1 MRWIS
6 ARAAARALV
15 VAIILSAAAASGVLA
30 HEGRESAGYDVV
42 VGFLIEPAYEGYL
55 NAVFLEVTRRGSQPG
70 AQEPHD
76 MAGGRMP
83 DVMAHGGIFVSTQ
96 FDDGEAFE
104 AVIPHQL
111 DGTTVPYHSHLNPEI
126 AGSIEVSTE
135 ALAAGR
141 VEIELYADGAVPH
154 MLRVRPGATVV
165 FLNRTGEPQL
175 IASGVHT
182 DEAHAAAGVSVG
194 ASGHGGQASDA
205 QLEAHGAAPEPVT
218 GLADTLQVEVT
229 HISSGQS
236 TVMALAPLF
245 EQPGAY
251 TADFIPTQP
260 GGYRFR
266 FFGSIEGQP
275 FDEAFES
282 GANTFDAVQS
292 RAIAQF
298 PIALP
303 SVRELEG
310 VVRSSQASADEALDA
325 VAGAR
330 VIGIVSIVVGA
341 VGLLTA
347 TGAIALAMRSR
358 RA

>member
-15 VAIILSAAAASGVLA
+15 VAVVLTATAATSALA
-30 HEGRESAGYDVV
+30 HEGRESAGFDVV
-42 VGFLIEPAYEGYL
+42 VGFLNEPAYEGYL
-55 NAVFLEVTRRGSQPG
+55 NAVFLEVTRTGSQPE

-76 MAGGRMP
+76 MSGSQMP
-83 DVMAHGGIFVSTQ
+83 DVMAHGSIFVSTP
-96 FDDGEAFE
+96 FEDGDAFE
-104 AVIPHQL
+104 AKIPHVL
-111 DGTTVPYHSHLNPEI
+111 DGMTIPYHSHLDPDI
-126 AGSIEVSTE
+126 AGSIEVSSD
-135 ALAAGR
+135 APSASR
-141 VEIELYADGAVPH
+141 VEIELHADGAAPP
-154 MLRVRPGATVV
+154 MLRAQPGTTVV

-175 IASGVHT
+175 IASGMHT
-182 DEAHAAAGVSVG
+182 DEAHAAAGL
-194 ASGHGGQASDA
+194 GG
-205 QLEAHGAAPEPVT
+205 PVT
-218 GLADTLQVEVT
+218 GLEGTLQVEVT

-245 EQPGAY
+245 EHPGAY

-282 GANTFDAVQS
+282 GANSFDAVQS
-292 RAIAQF
+292 RAAAQF
-298 PIALP
+298 PVTLP

-310 VVRSSQASADEALDA
+310 VVRTSRASADEALDA
-325 VAGAR
+325 AAGAR
-330 VIGIVSIVVGA
+330 VIGIVGIAVGA
-341 VGLLTA
+341 LGLLTA
-347 TGAIALAMRSR
+347 AGAIALAIRSHR

>member
-1 MRWIS
+1 MRWTS
-6 ARAAARALV
+6 ARATARALV
-15 VAIILSAAAASGVLA
+15 VAIVLAATAASGVLA

-42 VGFLIEPAYEGYL
+42 VGFLNEPAYEGYL
-55 NAVFLEVTRRGSQPG
+55 NAVFLEVTRQGGQSG
-70 AQEPHD
+70 AQESHD

-126 AGSIEVSTE
+126 AGSIQVSRD
-135 ALAAGR
+135 APAGSP
-141 VEIELYADGAVPH
+141 VEIELHADGAVPH
-154 MLRVRPGATVV
+154 MLRVRPGAAIV

-175 IASGVHT
+175 IASGMHT
-182 DEAHAAAGVSVG
+182 DEAHAAAGLG
-194 ASGHGGQASDA
+194 
-205 QLEAHGAAPEPVT
+205 EPVT
-218 GLADTLQVEVT
+218 GLEDTLQVEVT

-245 EQPGAY
+245 EHPGAY

-260 GGYRFR
+260 GGYGFR

-292 RAIAQF
+292 RAAAQF
-298 PIALP
+298 PVALP

-330 VIGIVSIVVGA
+330 VIGIVGIVVGA

-347 TGAIALAMRSR
+347 AGAIALAMRSR
-358 RA
+358 RRA